1 VVFQVLEQQ
10 SKRVLVVDDEL
21 NQREAVARMIERWGF
36 ATETAANGSEALEK
50 LRVFNPDAI
59 VTDMIMPGMDG
70 VQLLEK
76 LREEE
81 GDRAPAVIVL
91 TGYGS
96 IETAISTVHDYGAFW
111 FVEKPLRPRAFRVLL
126 ERAVAQRKLDRY
138 SETLERQLSSQGVL
152 GKLTGQSKAMQE
164 VFFLIRQAAPTRT
177 NILITGE
184 SGTGKE
190 LVARAIHDGSP
201 RRSGPFVAM
210 NCAALPEALIES
222 ELFGH
227 ERGAFTGALT
237 RRPGCFELAQG
248 GTLLLDEIGD
258 MPLGLQSKLL
268 RVLESRSVRRLG
280 ASQEFDVDVRVVS
293 STNQNLQEQVAK
305 GQFREDLFFRL
316 SVFQIPLPPLRDR
329 LDDIPLLSEA
339 IIRDLNVSHGS
350 KVTSIHP
357 EVLDA
362 FSRYGWPGNVRELRN
377 VLERAIVFAD
387 EDEVL
392 PSHLPK
398 GFAGLPDE
406 RPKRTL
412 SPVPSVMLPV
422 GTTLEQAE
430 REMIQITL
438 TYTRNNR
445 SRAAEMLGID
455 PKTLYNKLK
464 GPTAP
469 SGE

>member
-1 VVFQVLEQQ
+1 MV
-10 SKRVLVVDDEL
+10 
-21 NQREAVARMIERWGF
+21 ERWGF
-36 ATETAANGSEALEK
+36 ATETAADGAEALEK
-50 LRVFNPDAI
+50 MRVFNPDAI

-70 VQLLEK
+70 VQLLER

-152 GKLTGQSKAMQE
+152 GNLTGQSKSMQE

-210 NCAALPEALIES
+210 NCAALPETLIES

-237 RRPGCFELAQG
+237 RRPGCFELAQC

-258 MPLGLQSKLL
+258 MPVGLQSKLL
-268 RVLESRSVRRLG
+268 RVLESRTVRRLG

-293 STNQNLQEQVAK
+293 STNQNLQELVAK
-305 GQFREDLFFRL
+305 GQFREDLYFRL
-316 SVFQIPLPPLRDR
+316 SVFHIPLPPLRDR
-329 LDDIPLLSEA
+329 LEDIPQLAET
-339 IIRDLNVSHGS
+339 IVRDLNASHGS
-350 KVTSIHP
+350 KVAAIHP

-362 FSRYGWPGNVRELRN
+362 FSRYEWPGNVRELRN

-387 EDEVL
+387 EDEIL
-392 PSHLPK
+392 PAHLPK

-406 RPKRTL
+406 RPKRSL
-412 SPVPSVMLPV
+412 SPVPSVTLPV
-422 GTTLEQAE
+422 GTSLEQAE

-464 GPTAP
+464 GPATP